1 MVVANACGAAA
12 AAAATATLLRPPPSR
27 EARHLSL
34 AGPALRRP
42 ILLMA
47 ERGAPSLSLRCSNS
61 ATTSGGGDGGGS
73 CSHWDWNRWSQ
84 HFSDT
89 DQAES
94 LSSALKVVALQR
106 VTENLTQFRSSVL
119 KTIDHPA
126 ASSSK
131 YSSTEINP
139 TSEVAADN
147 SDDVTEEKREKRAME
162 ASSKD
167 NINNE
172 DSSVDTFINFLK
184 ERIPGFEVKVVNV
197 TVADEIKMAIESLGQ
212 LVKEDDDKNASSKD
226 TKYEDRKSENIQGKM
241 LSADGDT
248 DSNESKDTAQ
258 VFVGG
263 VTYNKEDGL
272 SKSYMRVPAEM
283 NDVKKDSFI
292 LHVRGKGG
300 ETGSGELKP
309 SKIRVAAAAAES
321 ASDLMPSDLAKAF
334 LRGEKAIKVSKTN

>member
-1 MVVANACGAAA
+1 MFV
-12 AAAATATLLRPPPSR
+12 TLGYLIN
-27 EARHLSL
+27 H
-34 AGPALRRP
+34 
-42 ILLMA
+42 
-47 ERGAPSLSLRCSNS
+47 LRCLIFL
-61 ATTSGGGDGGGS
+61 
-73 CSHWDWNRWSQ
+73 Q
-84 HFSDT
+84 
-89 DQAES
+89 
-94 LSSALKVVALQR
+94 VVALQR

-309 SKIRVAAAAAES
+309 SKIRVAAVAAES

-334 LRGEKAIKVSKTN
+334 LRGEKAIKQVTFRAKIGKKYHLPNNGFYPEELGVVTF